1 MEITGTHTCFSKAVG
16 TRRRSSERLLLIRS
30 RRRFSMIC
38 GRFPSGEK
46 KSRSFMATAHGSKAL
61 INSYGRLR
69 EAL

>member
-1 MEITGTHTCFSKAVG
+1 MGHTRTCFSKAVG

-38 GRFPSGEK
+38 RRFPSGEK
-46 KSRSFMATAHGSKAL
+46 KTQSFTATARRFKA
-61 INSYGRLR
+61 INGRLR

>member
-1 MEITGTHTCFSKAVG
+1 MEIMDTHTCFSKAVG

-46 KSRSFMATAHGSKAL
+46 KPWSFTATGCGSKAL
-61 INSYGRLR
+61 INSYDRLR